1 MSSTHP
7 NTSYTLAWICA
18 LPEEYEVAIAILD
31 EIHGIPQ
38 HQPLE
43 DKNAYLL
50 GRIGQHHVV
59 MVCLPAGRMGTAA
72 AASVAENLCRTFQSV
87 RYGLLVGIGGGVP
100 GVVSGK
106 DIRLGDV
113 GVSVPG
119 GRNGGVVQYDL
130 EDGEVYQGQLNS
142 PPEKLLSYVTLLNIL
157 MRSPRISGNCFR
169 EQLELLGQEYEYP
182 AHLEDRNKRK
192 DTLPAVHLGMIA
204 SGNTVVGD
212 GVTRD
217 MINHRYGNSILC
229 FEMEAA
235 GIMNALPCLVVRGIS
250 DYADSRKNDEW
261 RPRAIAAACSY
272 AKALILHI
280 PREEMPQHEN
290 LVHVTDLV
298 KDMRDELGQIMAAI
312 AGLCHLQKS
321 DEYTKSHTVYHRLK
335 TLASRSLLA
344 IYPLKVR
351 SSLGI
356 DFLSR
361 TWFINRSTDKAVDTA
376 ASTGVSKRI
385 LTYSWL
391 QLIAAVLV
399 SITGIVTPLGLY
411 DTIGPQDNPT
421 DVLFHY
427 APDTSAFGKA
437 TPSRDG
443 YKSLRICYADED
455 PDTPEGCPG
464 APPNRADMEDITEA
478 YSVWPSS
485 VNLFTSGNVS
495 ATVSSVF
502 DVQWRSFRSS
512 TQIVPGASPTG
523 SVFSQGY
530 YRQISQLILDED
542 LLAVEGLIVDSKA
555 GRIGFRN
562 HTIPSTLPMGA
573 EWTEDILFIEPET
586 RCVDTN
592 LTVDY
597 NYDPQAQYSS
607 YSTDDIYNTDL
618 RNLALVDRG
627 GFVNLSHERYSIDAS
642 NFQEDAALYERAY
655 NAAWRHNMLIMQY
668 FNVTTNGSD
677 GRAPFAYMHSEMGK
691 RFSLANMS
699 SIIVEPMTVQTDSG
713 YGSFLDVPDGFTL
726 SGNFSSGQPEN
737 PLNLSTYD
745 VYAIGREAC
754 HYPSDKALSN
764 MSFVGVACGTVF
776 AAPRRLDGD
785 SLIPDTNSTWSTPL
799 YSCAAATKAA
809 VREVTFRFNGTGG
822 LDKLVIQSI
831 NEKKYNDP
839 SELPLW
845 GVERLKNHTLQ
856 NVRPLWGLVSPEVGA
871 RDDISTVQRDYLW
884 LPGYPDLITSDT
896 IAGEPSMPGNLF
908 YTQRL
913 LSLFDIATLNQATS
927 RYTGSGDLALYN
939 RWFELSS
946 SASGVEKMLGLIWTD
961 MTANTVVGTRGWHN
975 APSQTSNNSKR
986 MSKRDVGGV
995 SVPVTLWSRNIKY
1008 HIPYAIPAFIVLALS
1023 IALAGFTICLLILR
1037 RTGLGQMRSYLARTS
1052 PGRILGSALHPDQA
1066 GVLASTKTWIQQ
1078 VGVRKATLPGK
1089 KEDGTIPLLDIP
1101 AAGEE
1106 GVRDRK

>member
-113 GVSVPG
+113 VVSVPG

-157 MRSPRISGNCFR
+157 MRSPRIFGNCFR

-182 AHLEDRNKRK
+182 AHLED
-192 DTLPAVHLGMIA
+192 
-204 SGNTVVGD
+204 
-212 GVTRD
+212 
-217 MINHRYGNSILC
+217 
-229 FEMEAA
+229 
-235 GIMNALPCLVVRGIS
+235 RGIS

-272 AKALILHI
+272 AKALVLHM
-280 PREEMPQHEN
+280 PREEVPQHEN
-290 LVHVTDLV
+290 IIHVTDLV
-298 KDMRDELGQIMAAI
+298 KDIRDELGQIKAAI
-312 AGLCHLQKS
+312 AGLCHLQKG
-321 DEYTKSHTVYHRLK
+321 DYYTKSHIVYHRLK
-335 TLASRSLLA
+335 TVASRSVSITASITSRIAFPYYGLMQTSQYLRHRILLFFDN
-344 IYPLKVR
+344 VR
-351 SSLGI
+351 RYIWSIQPDG
-356 DFLSR
+356 
-361 TWFINRSTDKAVDTA
+361 STDNAVDTA

-443 YKSLRICYADED
+443 YKSLRICYADDD

-485 VNLFTSGNVS
+485 VSLFTSGNVS

-512 TQIVPGASPTG
+512 TQIVPGASATG

-726 SGNFSSGQPEN
+726 SGNYSSGQPEN

-745 VYAIGREAC
+745 VYAIGSEAC

>member
-1 MSSTHP
+1 MQMSSTHP

-18 LPEEYEVAIAILD
+18 LPEEYEVAIAFLD

-72 AASVAENLCRTFQSV
+72 AASVAENLCRTFWSV

-100 GVVSGK
+100 GVVTGK

-113 GVSVPG
+113 VVSVPG
-119 GRNGGVVQYDL
+119 GGNGGVVQYDL
-130 EDGEVYQGQLNS
+130 EDGEVHHGQLNS

-169 EQLELLGQEYEYP
+169 EQLELLGQDGISGQYDLASLQGTGGAALVVEHSLPYF
-182 AHLEDRNKRK
+182 RSK
-192 DTLPAVHLGMIA
+192 D
-204 SGNTVVGD
+204 GD
-212 GVTRD
+212 G
-217 MINHRYGNSILC
+217 
-229 FEMEAA
+229 
-235 GIMNALPCLVVRGIS
+235 IS
-250 DYADSRKNDEW
+250 LQSR
-261 RPRAIAAACSY
+261 I
-272 AKALILHI
+272 
-280 PREEMPQHEN
+280 
-290 LVHVTDLV
+290 
-298 KDMRDELGQIMAAI
+298 
-312 AGLCHLQKS
+312 
-321 DEYTKSHTVYHRLK
+321 
-335 TLASRSLLA
+335 
-344 IYPLKVR
+344 
-351 SSLGI
+351 
-356 DFLSR
+356 
-361 TWFINRSTDKAVDTA
+361 
-376 ASTGVSKRI
+376 TGVSKRI

-485 VNLFTSGNVS
+485 VSLFTSGNVS

-512 TQIVPGASPTG
+512 TQIVPGASATG

-745 VYAIGREAC
+745 VYAIGSEAC

-776 AAPRRLDGD
+776 AAPRRLEGD

-831 NEKKYNDP
+831 NEKKYKDP

-884 LPGYPDLITSDT
+884 LPGYADLLTSDT

-975 APSQTSNNSKR
+975 APSQTSKNSKR

-1078 VGVRKATLPGK
+1078 VGVRKATLPGQ

>member
-1 MSSTHP
+1 MAELTVGYVSGIIAAGVFLVRLFIPTVICLLVIGHLPAESSVVSWSVVSRLLHS
-7 NTSYTLAWICA
+7 SYWPT
-18 LPEEYEVAIAILD
+18 ILD
-31 EIHGIPQ
+31 
-38 HQPLE
+38 
-43 DKNAYLL
+43 
-50 GRIGQHHVV
+50 
-59 MVCLPAGRMGTAA
+59 
-72 AASVAENLCRTFQSV
+72 S
-87 RYGLLVGIGGGVP
+87 
-100 GVVSGK
+100 
-106 DIRLGDV
+106 
-113 GVSVPG
+113 
-119 GRNGGVVQYDL
+119 
-130 EDGEVYQGQLNS
+130 
-142 PPEKLLSYVTLLNIL
+142 
-157 MRSPRISGNCFR
+157 
-169 EQLELLGQEYEYP
+169 
-182 AHLEDRNKRK
+182 
-192 DTLPAVHLGMIA
+192 
-204 SGNTVVGD
+204 
-212 GVTRD
+212 
-217 MINHRYGNSILC
+217 
-229 FEMEAA
+229 
-235 GIMNALPCLVVRGIS
+235 
-250 DYADSRKNDEW
+250 
-261 RPRAIAAACSY
+261 
-272 AKALILHI
+272 
-280 PREEMPQHEN
+280 
-290 LVHVTDLV
+290 
-298 KDMRDELGQIMAAI
+298 
-312 AGLCHLQKS
+312 
-321 DEYTKSHTVYHRLK
+321 
-335 TLASRSLLA
+335 
-344 IYPLKVR
+344 
-351 SSLGI
+351 
-356 DFLSR
+356 
-361 TWFINRSTDKAVDTA
+361 DTA

-443 YKSLRICYADED
+443 YKSLRICYADDD

-485 VNLFTSGNVS
+485 VSLFTSGNVS

-512 TQIVPGASPTG
+512 TQIVPGASATG

-642 NFQEDAALYERAY
+642 NFQEDVALYERAY

-726 SGNFSSGQPEN
+726 SGNYSSGQPDN

-745 VYAIGREAC
+745 VYAIGSEAC
-754 HYPSDKALSN
+754 HYPSDQALSN

-884 LPGYPDLITSDT
+884 LPGYPDLVTSDT

-1008 HIPYAIPAFIVLALS
+1008 HLPYAIPAFIVLALS

-1052 PGRILGSALHPDQA
+1052 PGRILGNALHPDQA

-1078 VGVRKATLPGK
+1078 VGVRKATLPGQ

>member
-113 GVSVPG
+113 VVSVPG

-182 AHLEDRNKRK
+182 AHLEDR
-192 DTLPAVHLGMIA
+192 
-204 SGNTVVGD
+204 
-212 GVTRD
+212 
-217 MINHRYGNSILC
+217 
-229 FEMEAA
+229 
-235 GIMNALPCLVVRGIS
+235 GIS

-272 AKALILHI
+272 AKALVLHM
-280 PREEMPQHEN
+280 PREEVPQHEN
-290 LVHVTDLV
+290 IIHVTDLV
-298 KDMRDELGQIMAAI
+298 KDIRDELGQIKAAI
-312 AGLCHLQKS
+312 AGLCHLQKG
-321 DEYTKSHTVYHRLK
+321 DYYTKSHIVYHRLK
-335 TLASRSLLA
+335 TVASRSVSITASITSRIAFPYYGLMQTSQYLRHRILLFFDN
-344 IYPLKVR
+344 VR
-351 SSLGI
+351 RYIWSIQPDG
-356 DFLSR
+356 
-361 TWFINRSTDKAVDTA
+361 STDNAVDTA

-443 YKSLRICYADED
+443 YKSLRICYADDD

-485 VNLFTSGNVS
+485 VSLFTSGNVS

-512 TQIVPGASPTG
+512 TQIVPGASATG

-745 VYAIGREAC
+745 VYAIGSEAC

-831 NEKKYNDP
+831 NEKKYKDP

-884 LPGYPDLITSDT
+884 LPGYADLLTSDT

-975 APSQTSNNSKR
+975 APSQTSKNSKR

-1078 VGVRKATLPGK
+1078 VGVRKATLPGQ

>member
-113 GVSVPG
+113 VVSVPG

-182 AHLEDRNKRK
+182 AHLEDR
-192 DTLPAVHLGMIA
+192 
-204 SGNTVVGD
+204 
-212 GVTRD
+212 
-217 MINHRYGNSILC
+217 
-229 FEMEAA
+229 
-235 GIMNALPCLVVRGIS
+235 GIS

-272 AKALILHI
+272 AKALVLHM
-280 PREEMPQHEN
+280 PREEVPQHEN
-290 LVHVTDLV
+290 IIHVTDLV
-298 KDMRDELGQIMAAI
+298 KDIRDELGQIKAAI
-312 AGLCHLQKS
+312 AGLCHLQKG
-321 DEYTKSHTVYHRLK
+321 DYYTKSHIVYHRLK
-335 TLASRSLLA
+335 TVASRSVSITASITSRIAFPYYGLMQTSQYLRHRILLFFDN
-344 IYPLKVR
+344 VR
-351 SSLGI
+351 RYIWSIQPDG
-356 DFLSR
+356 
-361 TWFINRSTDKAVDTA
+361 STDNAVDTA

-443 YKSLRICYADED
+443 YKSLRICYADDD

-485 VNLFTSGNVS
+485 VSLFTSGNVS

-512 TQIVPGASPTG
+512 TQIVPGASATG

-726 SGNFSSGQPEN
+726 SGNYSSGQPEN

-745 VYAIGREAC
+745 VYAIGSEAC